1 VAVAG
6 GGTAKP
12 KPPAPA
18 PAPTKKSTV
27 QVGGALGGASSAS
40 AVPGYHIDAS
50 GNYVSDTTG
59 QALLDPT
66 TGQPLSATAGTDPNT
81 QATIDFLNNLGS
93 TGVGA
98 WNPNMTTYATP
109 AQHQAALS
117 AWQHKLVDAGLIPPN
132 QPVTFGFYDDYTIK
146 MTQGVMQFG
155 RNNGIADPTTSVGEL
170 GKAYKSVAAATS
182 SADPALLAA
191 ERALRRAQLPL
202 DWNDLNRRIA
212 SQPLLD
218 AELQR
223 KIREQPVLDA
233 ELARRIAE
241 QPLLDAELARKQAV
255 EAALPQQTADKL
267 LTEARTRWWIPLSQQ
282 AALDWGTRITKG
294 TASEEDF
301 TQWAQGQAGAL
312 FPQIKQYIDRGAQT
326 STLMDPYLQIAAKEL
341 DKNPGTLIGDTRI
354 FGPNFMDQNG
364 VLPDTNT
371 YLQKLRTLPEW
382 RTTTSANNLAN
393 DWSAKL
399 SETFGGVAGI
409 ASGPLT
415 QP

>member
-1 VAVAG
+1 MVVQG
-6 GGTAKP
+6 GGSAKP

-18 PAPTKKSTV
+18 PAPTKKSTTT
-27 QVGGALGGASSAS
+27 VGGALGGATSAS

-50 GNYVSDTTG
+50 GNYISDTTG
-59 QALLDPT
+59 QPLLDPT

-81 QATIDFLNNLGS
+81 QATIDFFKNLGGS
-93 TGVGA
+93 GAGA
-98 WNPNMTTYATP
+98 WNPNMVTVASP
-109 AQHQAALS
+109 EQHKAAL
-117 AWQHKLVDAGLIPPN
+117 ADWQHRLVNAGLIPAN
-132 QPVTFGFYDDYTIK
+132 QPVTYGLYDDYTVK
-146 MTQGVMQFG
+146 MTQAVLQFG
-155 RNNGIADPTTSVGEL
+155 RNNDITDPNASLTAIGN
-170 GKAYKSVAAATS
+170 AYKAVGGGASTG
-182 SADPALLAA
+182 DPALLAA

-202 DWNDLNRRIA
+202 DWNDLARRTA
-212 SQPLLD
+212 AQPLLD
-218 AELQR
+218 ADLQR
-223 KIREQPVLDA
+223 RIKEQPVLDA

-241 QPLLDAELARKQAV
+241 QPMLDTELQRKLAAEK
-255 EAALPQQTADKL
+255 ALPQQTADKL
-267 LTEARTRWWIPLSQQ
+267 LTEARDKWWIPLSAG
-282 AALDWGTRITKG
+282 AALDWGTRIAKG
-294 TASEEDF
+294 EASPEDF

-393 DWSAKL
+393 DWGAKL
-399 SETFGGVAGI
+399 AETFGGVSGI
-409 ASGPLT
+409 ATGPLT